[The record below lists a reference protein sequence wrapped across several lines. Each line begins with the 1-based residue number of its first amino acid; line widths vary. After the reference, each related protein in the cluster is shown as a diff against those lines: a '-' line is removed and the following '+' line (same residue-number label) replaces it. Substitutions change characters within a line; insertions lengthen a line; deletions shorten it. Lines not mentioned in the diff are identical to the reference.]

1 MAICISGVVNFG
13 QEESAILFFTGMNA
27 AKQSGC
33 GVFFSF
39 SQSVNMHLRGG
50 VVLKA
55 VFFFIIRLF
64 PPSH

>member
-33 GVFFSF
+33 GVLSF
-39 SQSVNMHLRGG
+39 SRSVNMHLRGG

-55 VFFFIIRLF
+55 VFFFVIRLF
-64 PPSH
+64 SPSH